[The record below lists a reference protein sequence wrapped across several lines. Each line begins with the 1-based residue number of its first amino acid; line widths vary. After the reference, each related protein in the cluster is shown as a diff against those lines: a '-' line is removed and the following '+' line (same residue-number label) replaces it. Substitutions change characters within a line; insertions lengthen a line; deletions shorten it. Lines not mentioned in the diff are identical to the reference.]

1 MKSKEKM
8 EKQIVEE
15 ELSYLLEMTL
25 RLEDELN
32 SVLTP

>member
-15 ELSYLLEMTL
+15 ELGYLLEMTL

-32 SVLTP
+32 SVLMP

>member
-15 ELSYLLEMTL
+15 ELGYLIEMTL

-32 SVLTP
+32 SVLMP

>member
-1 MKSKEKM
+1 MENKKKM